1 MSIAQLE
8 AREVQLEA
16 PSGLWADA
24 WSRLRRNPGAIVGFV
39 LVGIFVFVAIFA
51 PLLAP
56 YDPREQLGLA
66 NSFDGPSRDHLLG
79 LDELA
84 ALPAED
90 WARVGLEFQPSCQR
104 LRLQH
109 NTLAIWQAID
119 QDGTP
124 PQASRLDQPTELL
137 VWRRGLQPHFR
148 SLGPLEAGA
157 IDRLLTGDGFAATC
171 TALVAEFPDAPIVNE
186 TGALLRRWIEEEL
199 LSGLVARA

>member
-1 MSIAQLE
+1 MA
-8 AREVQLEA
+8 AH
-16 PSGLWADA
+16 PSTDSNLRWFGAAFADWLFKACPNDPDIGELASLDGALRRAFDAADA
-24 WSRLRRNPGAIVGFV
+24 PV
-39 LVGIFVFVAIFA
+39 
-51 PLLAP
+51 
-56 YDPREQLGLA
+56 
-66 NSFDGPSRDHLLG
+66 LG

-90 WARVGLEFQPSCQR
+90 WARVGFEFQPSCQR

-171 TALVAEFPDAPIVNE
+171 AALVAEFPDASIKAE
-186 TGALLRRWIEEEL
+186 TGALLRRWIEEDL